1 MKRVHLVGVGG
12 SGMSS
17 LALVMAG
24 RGMAV
29 SGSDRDHDGGRN
41 EALFRS
47 LQAAGV
53 QLVPQDGSGVRNGK
67 IDAVVVSGAVE
78 SQVPDVT
85 AAREAGIVVR
95 RRAEVLVQL
104 LRTGRHVAVAGTS
117 GKSTVTAM
125 AAWILRQTGASPT
138 FLGGAPLAV
147 GSPQEAGPGRAPG
160 PGAWIGTSDLTVAE
174 ADESDGTLV
183 LYAPDVGVV
192 TNLSED
198 HGTLDELKQQ
208 FTAFAAAVK
217 TCLVMHADPARR
229 SGWHPPGG
237 TRSRT
242 FGMGSDAH
250 VRAEHLEL
258 TPDGSRFRIGHSW
271 VNLRVPGRFN
281 VENALAAV
289 AVARVLDVPLA
300 AACRALDDFPGLSR
314 RMERVGQ
321 AGGIV
326 VMDDFAHN
334 PDKVAS
340 ALQALKEG
348 GRRLRVAFQLHGFG
362 PARRHRR
369 GLVTAFTAGLEPED
383 RLYMLPIYYAG
394 GTVTRDI
401 SADDYVADLQAAGVD
416 AHSAEASDALPGRLA
431 ADSRAGDTV
440 VIMGARNP
448 DLPVL
453 ARQVVAE
460 LEACQRRD

>member
-1 MKRVHLVGVGG
+1 
-12 SGMSS
+12 MSS

-29 SGSDRDHDGGRN
+29 SGSDRDHDRGRN
-41 EALFRS
+41 AELFRW

-67 IDAVVVSGAVE
+67 LDAVVVSGAVE
-78 SQVPDVT
+78 SQVADVA
-85 AAREAGIVVR
+85 AARQAGIVVR

-104 LRTGRHVAVAGTS
+104 LRRGRHVAVAGTS

-125 AAWILRQTGASPT
+125 AAWILRQAGASPT
-138 FLGGAPLAV
+138 FLGGAPLAA
-147 GSPQEAGPGRAPG
+147 GSAQEPGPGCAPG
-160 PGAWIGTSDLTVAE
+160 PGAWIGASDLTVAE

-198 HGTLDELKQQ
+198 HSSLEELKQQ
-208 FTAFAAAVK
+208 FSSFAAAVK

-229 SGWHPPGG
+229 AGWDPPGG

-242 FGMGSDAH
+242 FGMSSDAH

-258 TPDGSRFRIGHSW
+258 TADGSRFRIGHSW
-271 VNLRVPGRFN
+271 VHLHVPGRFN

-289 AVARVLDVPLA
+289 AVARVMEVPLA

-321 AGGIV
+321 VGGIT

-334 PDKVAS
+334 PDKVTS

-362 PARRHRR
+362 PARMHRH
-369 GLVTAFTAGLEPED
+369 GLVAAFAAGLEPAD

-394 GTVTRDI
+394 GTVIRDV

-416 AHSAEASDALPGRLA
+416 ALSAEASDALPGRLA
-431 ADSRAGDTV
+431 ADSTVGDTI

-448 DLPVL
+448 GLPVL

-460 LEACQRRD
+460 LEARG